1 METDLILP
9 LMQAYLSQIS
19 SAMKVSE
26 ILAKHDNSEEITTD
40 HLICG
45 LIYRL
50 MVSMNQDELQE
61 SLNTAKD
68 IIEKLDESDE
78 SERSE
83 SDEDYENLDRS
94 YPVSTEIRK
103 VKSPKCNC
111 DICSQLRVCLLN
123 YKDHECNDSLSQRFK
138 DSIDTTCKK
147 YNLYI

>member
-68 IIEKLDESDE
+68 IIDKLDDSDE
-78 SERSE
+78 SEGSE

-94 YPVSTEIRK
+94 YPVSTEILQS
-103 VKSPKCNC
+103 KS
-111 DICSQLRVCLLN
+111 LN
-123 YKDHECNDSLSQRFK
+123 VIVIYVVNYECV
-138 DSIDTTCKK
+138 
-147 YNLYI
+147 Y